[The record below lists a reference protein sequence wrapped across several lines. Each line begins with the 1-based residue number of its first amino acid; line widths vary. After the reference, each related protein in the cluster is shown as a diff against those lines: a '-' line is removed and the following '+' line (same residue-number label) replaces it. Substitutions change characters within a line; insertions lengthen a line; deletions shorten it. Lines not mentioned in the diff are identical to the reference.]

1 MQEMQET
8 WVWSLGWEDS
18 LEESMAIHSSIFAW
32 RIPWTE
38 EPGRLQSIGLQRVGH
53 DWNDLAHMHDVWET
67 IAVVLQ
73 LQNENPAVDIHEAV
87 ANVPFSS
94 FLLLSCVRLC
104 DPRDCSMPSFR
115 VHPNSRSLFELM
127 SIVSVMPSNHLILCC
142 PLLPPSIFPSIRIF
156 SNESVLHIRWPKD
169 WSFSFSINPSNEY
182 SGLISFRIDWLDLR
196 AVQGTLKSSPTPQ
209 FRTLDSNI

>member
-1 MQEMQET
+1 MGLIPG
-8 WVWSLGWEDS
+8 LGR
-18 LEESMAIHSSIFAW
+18 F
-32 RIPWTE
+32 
-38 EPGRLQSIGLQRVGH
+38 PGGEHGNPLQYFCL
-53 DWNDLAHMHDVWET
+53 
-67 IAVVLQ
+67 
-73 LQNENPAVDIHEAV
+73 ENPMDRGAWWATVHRV
-87 ANVPFSS
+87 AKSRTW
-94 FLLLSCVRLC
+94 LKWLSTHAWCMGKNCCGTSITEWKPCSRHPWGSCKCPVQFISVAQLCPTLC

-115 VHPNSRSLFELM
+115 VHPNSWSLFELM

>member
-87 ANVPFSS
+87 ANVQFSS
-94 FLLLSCVRLC
+94 FPSLSHVQLFATPWMQHSRLLCPSQFPELIRTHVHRVGDAIQPSHPLLS
-104 DPRDCSMPSFR
+104 P
-115 VHPNSRSLFELM
+115 
-127 SIVSVMPSNHLILCC
+127 
-142 PLLPPSIFPSIRIF
+142 
-156 SNESVLHIRWPKD
+156 
-169 WSFSFSINPSNEY
+169 
-182 SGLISFRIDWLDLR
+182 
-196 AVQGTLKSSPTPQ
+196 SPTFNLSQ
-209 FRTLDSNI
+209 HQDLFQWVSSSYQVAKGLEFQLQHQSF